1 MKKYIT
7 IAALLA
13 AGSALA
19 SANTTKVDTSGWT
32 ELEYTLITSTS
43 GILDQNYIESG
54 RAGFASLSLGNTNL
68 NSGLPATEYS
78 WEISFNIGNQLTTP
92 SATGDLLFSSA
103 GGSNGTGYCIGLDQ
117 ISGENYSFTLRQG
130 HGGIQYQNKNI
141 LTTIEGRLNDTLSLT
156 WDATTKNLYFSVGKQ
171 SFQVENPSTTVAS
184 VVLTNTA
191 NNDVRTGTTFWTSNG
206 RAKISNITVKT
217 NAIPEPS
224 TFGLLAGIGA
234 LALVGT
240 RRRKRA

>member
-19 SANTTKVDTSGWT
+19 SANTTKIDTSDWQ
-32 ELEYTLITSTS
+32 ELTYTLKPNKNGTLT
-43 GILDQNYIESG
+43 QNYIDSG
-54 RAGFASLSLGNTNL
+54 RAGFASLSLGDISL
-68 NSGLPATEYS
+68 SSGLPSAEFS

-171 SFQVENPSTTVAS
+171 SFQVESPNTTVTS

-206 RAKISNITVKT
+206 RAKISNITVKA

-234 LALVGT
+234 LALVGA
-240 RRRKRA
+240 RRRKKA